1 MTPVAEMVGSNR
13 VVAGNGIV
21 HPLGEAGR
29 SPAEER
35 ALRWSILERALET
48 LTRPVAANP

>member
-13 VVAGNGIV
+13 VVVGNGII

-29 SPAEER
+29 DADEER
-35 ALRWSILERALET
+35 ALRRSILERALEV
-48 LTRPVAANP
+48 LARPAGSR